1 MNKNGYKLNNIN
13 KIPSSHKYKHF
24 YCNVSFIQKSA
35 IWLFGQVGGFP
46 LWQRFCKFQSEFKWK
61 LKAISVS
68 SGLNIWDRLWRWS
81 TYFDWNILTEIL
93 CSWFLT
99 NQFFALK
106 IREFGKGIT
115 NGNYLKSLFYWLGWF
130 NWVKCHSIFLG
141 YWSPD
146 LWPVSLTL
154 WKAPVDSPSGQATI
168 HSHLLDEQGIGQVIC
183 RLK

>member
-13 KIPSSHKYKHF
+13 KIPSGHKYKHF

-130 NWVKCHSIFLG
+130 NCKMSFYFPQMLVPW
-141 YWSPD
+141 
-146 LWPVSLTL
+146 SLT
-154 WKAPVDSPSGQATI
+154 GQFDTMESTCRFSFWASNYSFSLARWARNWA
-168 HSHLLDEQGIGQVIC
+168 SHL
-183 RLK
+183 